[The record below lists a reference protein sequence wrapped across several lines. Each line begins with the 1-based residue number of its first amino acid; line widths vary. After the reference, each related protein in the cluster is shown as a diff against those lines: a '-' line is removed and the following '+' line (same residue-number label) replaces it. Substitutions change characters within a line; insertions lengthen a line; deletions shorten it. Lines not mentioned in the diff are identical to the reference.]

1 MTKKKNSILES
12 FSEKSVIKQQV
23 FTNTFNTFKM
33 LKSVL
38 KDLVIEYNN
47 ELGVENNN
55 PIVKYKNRG
64 KFQASFRFG
73 GEIFIFSMHTNVYE
87 FDRSHNIWKTQYAK
101 KGNHCTYSGII
112 NIYNFLSDSFKYSRS
127 QDLGYLVGRIFIN
140 NKNHYFVEG
149 KRQMGYLYKDFGT
162 NVIDKQALRE
172 VIEAS
177 LQYVLEFDLLVPQY
191 DKIKI
196 ITVGHVQERN
206 QNAMIK
212 TGKRLGF
219 QFNSDDV
226 QGEEA
231 IYTGH

>member
-1 MTKKKNSILES
+1 MEKKKNTILET
-12 FSEKSVIKQQV
+12 FSEKAVIKQKV
-23 FTNTFNTFKM
+23 FTNTFNTFRL

-38 KDLVIEYNN
+38 KNLTEEYNK
-47 ELGVENNN
+47 ELKMDNNK
-55 PIVKYKNRG
+55 PIVRYKNRG
-64 KFQASFRFG
+64 KFQASFTFG
-73 GEIFIFSMHTNVYE
+73 GELFIFSMHTNVYE
-87 FDRSHNIWKTQYAK
+87 FDRNHNIWKTHYAK
-101 KGNHCTYSGII
+101 KDKHCTYSGII
-112 NIYNFLSDSFKYSRS
+112 NIYNFLSDSFKYNRS
-127 QDLGYLVGRIFIN
+127 MDLGYLVGRIFIN

-149 KRQMGYLYKDFGT
+149 KRQMGYLYKDFGSKE
-162 NVIDKQALRE
+162 IDKQALRD
-172 VIEAS
+172 VIESS

-196 ITVGHVQERN
+196 ITVEHVQERN

-231 IYTGH
+231 VYTGH

>member
-1 MTKKKNSILES
+1 MGKKKNTILET
-12 FSEKSVIKQQV
+12 FSEKAVIKQQV
-23 FTNTFNTFKM
+23 FTNTFNSFRL

-38 KDLVIEYNN
+38 KDLADEYNK
-47 ELGVENNN
+47 ELESEKNK

-64 KFQASFRFG
+64 KFQASFKFG
-73 GEIFIFSMHTNVYE
+73 GELFIFSMPTNVYE
-87 FDRSHNIWKTQYAK
+87 FDRNHNIWKTHYAK
-101 KGNHCTYSGII
+101 RGKHSTYSGII
-112 NIYNFLSDSFKYSRS
+112 NIYNFLSDSFKYNRS
-127 QDLGYLVGRIFIN
+127 TDLGYLVGRIFIN

-149 KRQMGYLYKDFGT
+149 KRQMGYLYKDFGSKE
-162 NVIDKQALRE
+162 IDKQALRE
-172 VIEAS
+172 VIES
-177 LQYVLEFDLLVPQY
+177 SIQYVLEFDLLVPQY

-196 ITVGHVQERN
+196 ITVEHVQERN